1 MACGEWE
8 PLWPLSWK
16 ATRGWGGGWG
26 DPAVLTLLLAEK
38 LPAVVVVVAAAAPT
52 AALPQLDGG
61 TWPRNDGGGGCVGDG
76 DDMR

>member
-8 PLWPLSWK
+8 PLSWK
-16 ATRGWGGGWG
+16 ATRGWGGGGWG
-26 DPAVLTLLLAEK
+26 DPAVLTLLLAAK
-38 LPAVVVVVAAAAPT
+38 LPAVVVVAAAAPT

-61 TWPRNDGGGGCVGDG
+61 TWPRNGGGCVGDG